1 MFQWIKRTFKKL
13 GPGFI
18 TGAADDDP
26 AGIATYTQA
35 GVTLGYNGLWSSLL
49 SIPFMI
55 AVQEMCGRIG
65 IVTGRGLAA
74 NIARKFPRGIVF
86 ILVGLLF
93 AANTLNLGA
102 DMGMMA
108 ASLQLV
114 LPLPF
119 SLLVVVLT
127 LVSVMLQIFSTYE
140 SYAKYLKWLTISLM
154 AYIGVVFAVGD
165 IDWRETVRGT
175 FLPQGVLTKDFLMML
190 VAVLGTSISPYL
202 FFWQTSQEVEEQNQK
217 MCKAILHPHIKRSP
231 RKGILSRL
239 QFMRQDVG
247 LGMVFSNIVA
257 WFIILL
263 AASSLRGQ
271 GFTTITSAAQVAA
284 ALEPLAGRFTS
295 LVFALAT
302 LGTGLL
308 TVPILSAS
316 AAYAIC
322 EVLNIPE
329 GLSKKWYQAQAF
341 YGLII
346 ASTLLGLVGNFIGI
360 NPVRALIYSAIAN
373 AIVAPFILVAVVLVA
388 SDGKI
393 MGAHVST
400 IKLKIMGWL
409 TVILMTGAPL
419 LWAYASWK
427 RW

>member
-1 MFQWIKRTFKKL
+1 M

-35 GVTLGYNGLWSSLL
+35 GVTLGYNALWSALF

-55 AVQEMCGRIG
+55 TVQEMCGRIG
-65 IVTGRGLAA
+65 IVTRRGLAG
-74 NIARKFPRGIVF
+74 NIARKFPRWIVF
-86 ILVGLLF
+86 LLVGLLF

-108 ASLQLV
+108 ASIQLIV
-114 LPLPF
+114 PLPF
-119 SLLVVVLT
+119 PLLVIGLT
-127 LVSVMLQIFSTYE
+127 TISVFLQIFSSYE

-165 IDWRETVRGT
+165 ISWLNALKGT
-175 FLPQGVLTKDFLMML
+175 FFPRGILTQDFLMML

-202 FFWQTSQEVEEQNQK
+202 FFWQTSQEVEEQNKK
-217 MCKAILHPHIKRSP
+217 MCKKILNPNSKQVVNKSV
-231 RKGILSRL
+231 LSRL
-239 QFMRQDVG
+239 QFMRNDVG
-247 LGMVFSNIVA
+247 MGMTLSNVVA
-257 WFIILL
+257 WFIVLL
-263 AASSLRGQ
+263 AASTLRRE
-271 GFTTITSAAQVAA
+271 GFVTITSAAEVAA
-284 ALEPLAGRFTS
+284 ALEPLAGRFAS

-322 EVLNIPE
+322 EVLHIPE
-329 GLSKKWYQAQAF
+329 GLSKKWHQAQAF

-346 ASTLLGLVGNFIGI
+346 ASSLLGLMGNFVGI

-388 SDGKI
+388 SDKKI

-400 IKLKIMGWL
+400 KKLKIAGWI
-409 TVILMTGAPL
+409 TVGLMTAAPL
-419 LWAYASWK
+419 LWLYATWK
-427 RW
+427 GW